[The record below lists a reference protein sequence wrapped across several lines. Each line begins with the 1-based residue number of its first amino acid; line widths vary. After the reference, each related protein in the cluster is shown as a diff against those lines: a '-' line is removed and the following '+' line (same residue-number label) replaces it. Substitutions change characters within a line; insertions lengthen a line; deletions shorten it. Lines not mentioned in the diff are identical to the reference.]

1 MEKVLYQ
8 IQQLLLEGSVTVAF
22 VFVLFFVLN
31 RLLFRPISK
40 VLDERERMTSGA
52 LAEAA
57 EQARQAETKTEEFES
72 SLHQVRQ
79 EIYRRREA
87 LREENQAERD
97 SILSE
102 ARQRAQA
109 ALRAGKAD
117 VAKHVDSAKS
127 TLGAES
133 KALAQQISDAVLE
146 VSR

>member
-22 VFVLFFVLN
+22 LFVLFFVLN

-57 EQARQAETKTEEFES
+57 LQARQAETKTEEFES
-72 SLHQVRQ
+72 SLQQVRQ

-97 SILSE
+97 ALLSE
-102 ARQRAQA
+102 ARKRAQA

-117 VAKHVDSAKS
+117 VAKQVDSAKS
-127 TLGAES
+127 TLGVES

>member
-57 EQARQAETKTEEFES
+57 QQARHAETKTEEFES
-72 SLHQVRQ
+72 SLQQARQV
-79 EIYRRREA
+79 IYRQREA
-87 LREENQAERD
+87 LREENRAERD
-97 SILSE
+97 ALLSE
-102 ARQRAQA
+102 ARKRAQA
-109 ALRAGKAD
+109 TLRQGKAD
-117 VAKHVDSAKS
+117 MAKHVDSAKS

>member
-31 RLLFRPISK
+31 RFLFRPISK

-57 EQARQAETKTEEFES
+57 QQARQAETKTEEFES
-72 SLHQVRQ
+72 SLQQVRQ

-97 SILSE
+97 ALLSE
-102 ARQRAQA
+102 VRKRTQA

-117 VAKHVDSAKS
+117 VAKQVDSAKS

>member
-1 MEKVLYQ
+1 MEKVLHQ
-8 IQQLLLEGSVTVAF
+8 IQQLFLEGSVTVVF
-22 VFVLFFVLN
+22 VFVLFLVLN

-52 LAEAA
+52 LAAA
-57 EQARQAETKTEEFES
+57 AQQAQQAETKTEEFES
-72 SLHQVRQ
+72 SLQQARQ

-87 LREENQAERD
+87 LREEIQAERD
-97 SILSE
+97 AILSE
-102 ARQRAQA
+102 ARRRAEA
-109 ALRAGKAD
+109 TLREGKAD
-117 VAKHVDSAKS
+117 VAQHVEAAKS